1 MTLSNET
8 IASLVRPDS
17 VHKRVYTDPEIFEL
31 EMQRIYGQAWIYVG
45 HESQIK
51 QPGDYHTTRLGNQD
65 VVMVRASD
73 GKIYVLYNR
82 CAHKGAK
89 VVPDGDGSTGK
100 FFRCPYHAWTFK
112 LDGTHLSAPLRNGL
126 QNTRFDPKDPEFSM
140 RRVARVSV
148 YRGFVFASQA
158 EQGPDLET
166 FLNGVKSSIDNLCDR
181 SPTGEI
187 EVAGGVFRVLQRSN
201 WKVFYEN
208 LHDTM
213 HAPVTHESSV
223 VSARS
228 QAEELGTLPFEL
240 LIMEGN
246 GEPYEFWEKL
256 ELRAY
261 ENGHGYM
268 EGIFDPAAA
277 ERDPVSSA
285 HFAAL
290 TEAYGET
297 RAREIL
303 GMNRH
308 NTVIYGSGSPHTV
321 FQQFRVIR
329 PLTVDRTLVEIQ
341 LFKLKGA
348 PEGVFNRALTYA
360 NVINSPSSNV
370 MPDDVEVYA
379 RCQEGNL
386 TRGGDWVSMHRYAGT
401 DREVEDGYV
410 SINGTSELPMRN
422 QFVAW
427 KKFMLSIATDPR
439 PLGSEVA
446 DDPAGCSG
454 TCESSASDDAGTPI
468 TLHRPANQGVA

>member
-1 MTLSNET
+1 MSIPNE
-8 IASLVRPDS
+8 IIKSLVRPDG
-17 VHKRVYTDPEIFEL
+17 VHKMVYTDPEIFEL
-31 EMQRIYGQAWIYVG
+31 EMKRIYGKAWIYVG
-45 HESQIK
+45 HESQVK
-51 QPGDYHTTRLGNQD
+51 KAGDYHTSRLGNQD

-73 GKIYVLYNR
+73 GQIQVVYNR
-82 CAHKGAK
+82 CPHKGAK
-89 VVPDGDGSTGK
+89 VVADGDGSIGK
-100 FFRCPYHAWTFK
+100 FFRCPYHGWTFK
-112 LDGTHLSAPLRNGL
+112 HDGTHLSAPLKNGL
-126 QNTRFDPKDPEFSM
+126 QNTCFDPKLPDFSM
-140 RRVARVSV
+140 RKLPRVSA
-148 YRGFVFASQA
+148 YRGFVFASQST
-158 EQGPDLET
+158 EGPDLVS
-166 FLNGVKSSIDNLCDR
+166 FLSGAASSIDNLCDR
-181 SPTGEI
+181 SPIGEV
-187 EVAGGVFRVLQRSN
+187 EVSGGVFRVVQRSN

-228 QAEELGTLPFEL
+228 TAEQLGSLPFEL

-277 ERDPVSSA
+277 ERDPVSNE
-285 HFAAL
+285 HFVAL
-290 TEAYGET
+290 SQAYGAD

-329 PLTVDRTLVEIQ
+329 PISVNRTLVEIQ
-341 LFKLKGA
+341 LFKLKEA
-348 PEGVFNRALTYA
+348 PASVFERAMTYA

-386 TRGGDWVSMHRYAGT
+386 TDGGDWISMHRYMGT
-401 DREVEDGYV
+401 DLAVEDGMV
-410 SINGTSELPMRN
+410 SFNGTSELPMRN
-422 QFVAW
+422 QFAAW
-427 KKFMLSIATDPR
+427 KRFMLD
-439 PLGSEVA
+439 
-446 DDPAGCSG
+446 
-454 TCESSASDDAGTPI
+454 DDAERDI
-468 TLHRPANQGVA
+468 A

>member
-1 MTLSNET
+1 MSISNET
-8 IASLVRPDS
+8 IASLVRPDG
-17 VHKRVYTDPEIFEL
+17 VHKRVYTDPQIFEL
-31 EMQRIYGQAWIYVG
+31 EMKRIYGQMWIYVG
-45 HESQIK
+45 HESQVK
-51 QPGDYHTTRLGNQD
+51 QIGDYHTTRLGDQD

-73 GKIYVLYNR
+73 GQIHVVYNR
-82 CAHKGAK
+82 CPHKGAK
-89 VVPDGDGSTGK
+89 VVPDGDGTTGK
-100 FFRCPYHAWTFK
+100 FFRCPYHAWTFR

-126 QNTRFDPKDPEFSM
+126 QNTCFDPTHPDFSM
-140 RRVARVSV
+140 RKLPRVSV
-148 YRGFVFASQA
+148 YRGFVFASRSVD
-158 EQGPDLET
+158 GPDLKS
-166 FLNGVKSSIDNLCDR
+166 FLSGVASSIDNLCDR
-181 SPTGEI
+181 SPVGEV
-187 EVAGGVFRVLQRSN
+187 EVAGGVFRVVQRSN

-228 QAEELGTLPFEL
+228 QAERLGSLPFEL

-246 GEPYEFWEKL
+246 GEPYAFWEKL

-261 ENGHGYM
+261 EGGHGYM

-277 ERDPVSSA
+277 ERDPVSVA

-290 TEAYGET
+290 SEVHGPD

-329 PLTVDRTLVEIQ
+329 PVSVDRTLVEIQ

-348 PEGVFNRALTYA
+348 PDAVFERAMIYA

-386 TRGGDWVSMHRYAGT
+386 NDGGDWISMHRYAGT
-401 DREVEDGYV
+401 DLALEDGMV

-427 KKFMLSIATDPR
+427 KHFMLN
-439 PLGSEVA
+439 E
-446 DDPAGCSG
+446 
-454 TCESSASDDAGTPI
+454 ASTKEGA
-468 TLHRPANQGVA
+468 A

>member
-1 MTLSNET
+1 MSISNET
-8 IASLVRPDS
+8 IASLVRPDG
-17 VHKRVYTDPEIFEL
+17 VHKRVYTDPQIFEL
-31 EMQRIYGQAWIYVG
+31 EMKRIYGQMWIYVG
-45 HESQIK
+45 HESQVK
-51 QPGDYHTTRLGNQD
+51 QIGDYHTTRLGDQD

-73 GKIYVLYNR
+73 GQIQVVYNR
-82 CAHKGAK
+82 CPHKGAK
-89 VVPDGDGSTGK
+89 VVPDGDGTTGK
-100 FFRCPYHAWTFK
+100 FFRCPYHAWTFR

-126 QNTRFDPKDPEFSM
+126 QNTCFDPKHPDFSM
-140 RRVARVSV
+140 RKLPRVSV
-148 YRGFVFASQA
+148 YRGFVFASRSA
-158 EQGPDLET
+158 DGPDLKS
-166 FLNGVKSSIDNLCDR
+166 FLSGVASSIDNLCDR
-181 SPTGEI
+181 SPVGEV
-187 EVAGGVFRVLQRSN
+187 EVAGGVFRVMQRSN

-223 VSARS
+223 MSARS
-228 QAEELGTLPFEL
+228 QAERLGSLPFEL

-246 GEPYEFWEKL
+246 GEPYAFWEKL

-261 ENGHGYM
+261 EGGHGYM

-277 ERDPVSSA
+277 ERDPVSIA

-290 TEAYGET
+290 SEVHGPD

-329 PLTVDRTLVEIQ
+329 PVSVDRTLVEIQ

-348 PEGVFNRALTYA
+348 PDAVFERAMIYA

-386 TRGGDWVSMHRYAGT
+386 NDGGDWISMHRYAGT
-401 DREVEDGYV
+401 DLALEDGMV

-427 KKFMLSIATDPR
+427 KHFMLN
-439 PLGSEVA
+439 E
-446 DDPAGCSG
+446 
-454 TCESSASDDAGTPI
+454 ASTKEGA
-468 TLHRPANQGVA
+468 A